1 MSVTHYRCASE
12 VIAFTLFIQHKNA
25 FHETMKKGEKTGEKK
40 TIPKEMQ
47 TKAFFFLQ
55 VHGRDGVFFWRNILF
70 RKYAMWISKSNLRVK
85 PYSMPYV
92 IMESNMTIVK
102 K

>member
-47 TKAFFFLQ
+47 TKAFFFFKCMVAMEFFLAKYSFQ
-55 VHGRDGVFFWRNILF
+55 EIRDVDF
-70 RKYAMWISKSNLRVK
+70 
-85 PYSMPYV
+85 
-92 IMESNMTIVK
+92 K